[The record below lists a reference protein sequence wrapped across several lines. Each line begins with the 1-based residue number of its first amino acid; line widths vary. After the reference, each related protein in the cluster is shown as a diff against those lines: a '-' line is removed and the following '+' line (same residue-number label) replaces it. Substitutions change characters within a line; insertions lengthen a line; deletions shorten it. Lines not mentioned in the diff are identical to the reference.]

1 MKKKIVRTITYKA
14 VDPMGAGNREA
25 RASLD
30 LDSRTDAA
38 ETGVV
43 H

>member
-1 MKKKIVRTITYKA
+1 MKKKKVRTITYKA

-30 LDSRTDAA
+30 LDGRTDAA
-38 ETGVV
+38 ETGAV